1 MQELIDVL
9 IVRGVL
15 VVATFVK
22 RHPWLT
28 LFLIILLWVLMTL
41 PNFLAALGAAISMKT
56 GLAAVQRVLTAV
68 INWLGAARWRWWA
81 LCLLL
86 FLLAPLWGA
95 FTFVWLLFDHW
106 KVAPAQPQP
115 AEVTVAPEQSAET
128 AQTPENFFQ

>member
-68 INWLGAARWRWWA
+68 INWLGEARWRWWA

-106 KVAPAQPQP
+106 KVAPA
-115 AEVTVAPEQSAET
+115 
-128 AQTPENFFQ
+128 